1 MTIDK
6 RFCLIADNGDQ
17 LYPYVKETRDGRRGF
32 ALSAPGQR
40 DAKGEGHYTEDLEE
54 VIRRVV
60 QDGWKVRARTERKS
74 EGRARDG
81 SFSLGQRAIHDYQI
95 DPSLAYLLSDAT
107 LIKQLERKAVLGQDE
122 REVQDSQEKLR
133 RVDGLSAA
141 QYAEAYRQV
150 EPKLTEA
157 QRTMLQSHAA
167 AADASRSME
176 QLAIAAGYSGY
187 EAANV
192 QYGKMAGLIAEA
204 LGINGLPQK
213 TMVLA
218 ETAGQPAHGEHW
230 RWKLRPAFMQALR
243 DVGLIDSSEAWLRD
257 AAQAA
262 FEADPQ
268 AQGVDA
274 TTRQTLVEARV
285 GQGAYRQELMKLWSG
300 RCAVSGIDIPE
311 VLIASHIKAWS
322 RSSNLERLDPYNGL
336 LLAANIDKL
345 FDKGL
350 ISFDHEGQLLVSEA
364 LRSQNLAAL
373 GLALGSRLRQLHPKL
388 QAYLV
393 DHRQFHGFS
402 RD

>member
-6 RFCLIADNGDQ
+6 RFCLIADNGDL

-40 DAKGEGHYTEDLEE
+40 DAKGEGHYTDDLEE

-60 QDGWKVRARTERKS
+60 QDGWKVRAKTEKKA
-74 EGRARDG
+74 EGRPRDG
-81 SFSLGQRAIHDYQI
+81 SFSLGQRAIHDFHV
-95 DPSLAYLLSDAT
+95 DPSLAHLLNHLRPISSPGARGG
-107 LIKQLERKAVLGQDE
+107 IGPDE
-122 REVQDSQEKLR
+122 HEDPDIQEALR
-133 RVDGLSAA
+133 RVDALSAE
-141 QYAEAYRQV
+141 QFAEAYRQV

-187 EAANV
+187 EAANI

-218 ETAGQPAHGEHW
+218 GAAGQPSHGEHW
-230 RWKLRPAFMQALR
+230 RWKLRPAFLQALR
-243 DVGLIDSSEAWLRD
+243 DVGLIESSVAWLRD

-262 FEADPQ
+262 LDADPK

-274 TTRQTLVEARV
+274 TTRQTLIEARV
-285 GQGAYRQELMKLWSG
+285 GQGAYRQELMQLWSG
-300 RCAVSGIDIPE
+300 RCAVSGIEIPE

-322 RSSNLERLDPYNGL
+322 RSNNLERLDPYNGL

-350 ISFDHEGQLLVSEA
+350 ISFDNQGQLLVSEA
-364 LRSQNLAAL
+364 IHSQNLAAL
-373 GLALGSRLRQLHPKL
+373 GLPFGSRLRQLHPKL
-388 QAYLV
+388 QAYLA

>member
-6 RFCLIADNGDQ
+6 RFCLIADNGDL
-17 LYPYVKETRDGRRGF
+17 LYPYVKEARDGRRGF
-32 ALSAPGQR
+32 ALTEPGQR
-40 DAKGEGHYTEDLEE
+40 DARGEGHYTEDLEE

-60 QDGWKVRARTERKS
+60 QDGWKVRARTEKKA
-74 EGRARDG
+74 ECRARDG
-81 SFSLGQRAIHDYQI
+81 SFCLGQRAIHDFRV
-95 DPSLAYLLSDAT
+95 DPSLAHLLNHLRPISSTDAGGFVGHDEYEDPDIQEA
-107 LIKQLERKAVLGQDE
+107 LRKV
-122 REVQDSQEKLR
+122 DSLTAE
-133 RVDGLSAA
+133 
-141 QYAEAYRQV
+141 QYVAAYRQV

-187 EAANV
+187 EAANI

-213 TMVLA
+213 TMALA
-218 ETAGQPAHGEHW
+218 ETAGQPARGEHW
-230 RWKLRPAFMQALR
+230 RWKLRPAFLQALR
-243 DVGLIDSSEAWLRD
+243 DVGLIDSSEVWLRD
-257 AAQAA
+257 AAQAS

-285 GQGAYRQELMKLWSG
+285 GQGTYRQELMNLWSG

-322 RSSNLERLDPYNGL
+322 RSNNLERLDPYNGL

-350 ISFDHEGQLLVSEA
+350 ISFDNEGQLLVSEA

-373 GLALGSRLRQLHPKL
+373 GLAPGSRLRQLHPKL